1 MTQTR
6 RDKGD
11 GALFQR
17 ADGRWCAIV
26 NVNGRRKYL
35 YGVTKAAVHT
45 KLKAAQRIVEQGAPL
60 PDDRITVG
68 AFLATWLTGVEG
80 SLRPESHRRYR
91 QLMEDHVIPTLG
103 AKRLAKLAPE
113 DVQTLYAAKLR
124 GGLSNATVRMLHFV
138 LHRALRDAV
147 RWGRAHR
154 NVAGLVDPPRLPQ
167 AEMPVLTPEQSDL
180 VLAAARGHRLEAL
193 FDLAINTGLRRGEL
207 LALRWRHVDRRAGTL
222 NVVATLQ
229 PTPRGQTPRITEPK
243 SKRSRRPVDLDPVT
257 VGLLDAVRVRQAAE
271 RLEAGELWENHDL
284 VFTTPL
290 GRPVA
295 PMEVT
300 RVWAELLRRV
310 GLPHMPFH
318 TTRHTAMLLMVLA
331 KTDPRTASERMGHHS
346 VGFTFDKYGH
356 VIAAMREGTAAG
368 VRGVLRAAAGAGL
381 EPTADSVSNSVS
393 GALSDAIPA
402 AV

>member
-167 AEMPVLTPEQSDL
+167 AELPVLTPEQSDL

-257 VGLLDAVRVRQAAE
+257 VGLLDAVRV
-271 RLEAGELWENHDL
+271 
-284 VFTTPL
+284 
-290 GRPVA
+290 RPVA